1 MRIDRIR
8 GLRAAQL
15 AFASASAGA
24 AFCFA
29 ACSTDTGPTAED
41 MGEQDQNLAA
51 CSYAVTTNAYEGA
64 PEYWGTIKIKNTGTS
79 ALKKPTVAFDV
90 PDGVTCDHHE
100 PGWTHTQAGSRC
112 TYSRTSNVS
121 IARGASFTLNFS
133 TDSVSSFTP
142 SRVELRDTS
151 CSSSGSTT
159 GGGSTTGTGG
169 STTSGAGSTTGTSGG
184 TTGGGST
191 TGGASTTGAGGGS
204 TTGGASTTG
213 AGGGSTTGSGGGSG
227 GSGVVWQTA
236 SLTEFESYPDPGS
249 EECIEYNGC
258 TWAGQFAALDGKQP
272 ESWVR
277 ENNIA
282 AVHSKD
288 FERYKLKTLRLRKNG
303 KEIDVKVYDMCAD
316 SDCSGCCTRNAQPSG
331 YLIDIEKYTAQRF
344 GVPASG
350 QVEWRCLDCN

>member
-29 ACSTDTGPTAED
+29 ACSADTGSRAED
-41 MGEQDQNLAA
+41 MGELDQNLAA
-51 CSYAVTTNAYEGA
+51 CSYAVTTSSYEGA
-64 PEYWGTIKIKNTGTS
+64 PEYWGTIKVKNTGAS
-79 ALKKPTVAFDV
+79 ALKKPIVAFDV
-90 PDGVTCDHHE
+90 PSGVTCDHHE

-112 TYSRTSNVS
+112 TYSRTSSVS

-133 TDSVSSFTP
+133 TDSASSFSP
-142 SRVELRDTS
+142 SRIELRDTS
-151 CSSSGSTT
+151 CSSGGSTTGGGSSTTSGGSTTGTGGGSSTTGGGSSTGT

-169 STTSGAGSTTGTSGG
+169 N
-184 TTGGGST
+184 TTGGG
-191 TGGASTTGAGGGS
+191 GGG
-204 TTGGASTTG
+204 
-213 AGGGSTTGSGGGSG
+213 G

-303 KEIDVKVYDMCAD
+303 KEIDVKVYDMCSD

>member
-1 MRIDRIR
+1 M
-8 GLRAAQL
+8 
-15 AFASASAGA
+15 
-24 AFCFA
+24 
-29 ACSTDTGPTAED
+29 
-41 MGEQDQNLAA
+41 DQNLAA
-51 CSYAVTTNAYEGA
+51 CSYAVTTSSYEGA
-64 PEYWGTIKIKNTGTS
+64 PEYWGTIKVKNTGAS

-90 PDGVTCDHHE
+90 PGGVACDYHE

-112 TYSRTSNVS
+112 TYSRTSDVS

-133 TDSVSSFTP
+133 TDSMSSFSP

-151 CSSSGSTT
+151 CSSGSSTT
-159 GGGSTTGTGG
+159 G
-169 STTSGAGSTTGTSGG
+169 
-184 TTGGGST
+184 GGGST
-191 TGGASTTGAGGGS
+191 TGGASTTG
-204 TTGGASTTG
+204 
-213 AGGGSTTGSGGGSG
+213 GGGSG
-227 GSGVVWQTA
+227 SSGVVWQTA

-288 FERYKLKTLRLRKNG
+288 FERYKLKTLRLRKDG
-303 KEIDVKVYDMCAD
+303 KEIDVKVYDMCSD

-331 YLIDIEKYTAQRF
+331 NLIDLEKYTAQRF
-344 GVPASG
+344 GVSASG
-350 QVEWRCLDCN
+350 QVEWRCLDCD

>member
-1 MRIDRIR
+1 MRTNRIR

-29 ACSTDTGPTAED
+29 ACSADTGSRAED
-41 MGEQDQNLAA
+41 MGELDQNLAA
-51 CSYAVTTNAYEGA
+51 CSYTVTTSSYEGA
-64 PEYWGTIKIKNTGTS
+64 PEYWGTIKVKNTGAS
-79 ALKKPTVAFDV
+79 ALKKPIVAFDV
-90 PDGVTCDHHE
+90 PSGVTCDHHE

-133 TDSVSSFTP
+133 TDSASSFSP
-142 SRVELRDTS
+142 SRIELRDTS
-151 CSSSGSTT
+151 CSSGGSTTGGGSSTT

-169 STTSGAGSTTGTSGG
+169 STTGTGGSTTG
-184 TTGGGST
+184 TGGGST
-191 TGGASTTGAGGGS
+191 TGTGGSTTGTGGS
-204 TTGGASTTG
+204 TTGG
-213 AGGGSTTGSGGGSG
+213 GGGGG

-303 KEIDVKVYDMCAD
+303 KEIDVKVYDMCSD